1 MVTGTGPTWSCPRSE
16 QRSAKGNVK
25 GITLSLETPTERH
38 AHMAGRLDG
47 KTALITGGARGQ
59 GAAEAQLFANE
70 GATVVITDVL
80 DTDGSATANASDRI
94 RYLHHDVTDEDQ
106 WIAVVQDVLEDYG
119 KIDAL
124 INNAGIFRTKPIAEL
139 SVDEYMQVIDINQVG
154 VFLGL
159 KHVGPVM
166 CAAGSGS
173 IINISSIAG
182 MRGGAG
188 SLAYSASKWAVRGMT
203 KVAMSEFAPSGVRVN
218 SIHPGLI
225 ETPMLHQLPA
235 VEQGL
240 TDQLVRRI
248 PYGRIA
254 EAEEV
259 ANLALFL
266 ASDDSEYMNGVE
278 FIIDGGMTQGL

>member
-1 MVTGTGPTWSCPRSE
+1 
-16 QRSAKGNVK
+16 
-25 GITLSLETPTERH
+25 
-38 AHMAGRLDG
+38 MAGRLEG

-59 GAAEAQLFANE
+59 GAAEAALFAAE

-80 DTDGSATANASDRI
+80 DSDGEATASTSDRI
-94 RYLHHDVTDEDQ
+94 RYLHHDVTSEDE
-106 WIAVVQDVLEDYG
+106 WIAVVKDALEDYG

-124 INNAGIFRTKPIAEL
+124 INNAGIYRQSPIGSL
-139 SVDEYMQVIDINQVG
+139 SVEEYMEVININQVG

-166 CAAGSGS
+166 CEAGSGS

-235 VEQGL
+235 IEQGL

-254 EAEEV
+254 EAYEV
-259 ANLALFL
+259 ARLALFL
-266 ASDDSEYMNGVE
+266 ASDDSEYMNGTE
-278 FIIDGGMTQGL
+278 FIIDGGMIQGI

>member
-1 MVTGTGPTWSCPRSE
+1 
-16 QRSAKGNVK
+16 
-25 GITLSLETPTERH
+25 
-38 AHMAGRLDG
+38 MAGRLDG
-47 KTALITGGARGQ
+47 KVVLITGGARGQ
-59 GAAEAQLFANE
+59 GAAEAMLFASE

-80 DTDGSATANASDRI
+80 DSDGAETAAASDRI
-94 RYLHHDVTDEDQ
+94 RFLHHDVTNEAE

-119 KIDAL
+119 KIDGL
-124 INNAGIFRTKPIAEL
+124 INNAGIFRSRPIAETTL
-139 SVDEYMQVIDINQVG
+139 EEYRLVIDINQVG

-159 KHVGPVM
+159 KHVGPLM

-173 IINISSIAG
+173 IVNISSIAG

-188 SLAYSASKWAVRGMT
+188 SLSYSASKWAVRGMT
-203 KVAMSEFAPSGVRVN
+203 KVAMNEFAPQGVRVN

-235 VEQGL
+235 IEQGM
-240 TDQLVRRI
+240 TDQVVRRI

-259 ANLALFL
+259 AKLALFL
-266 ASDDSEYMNGVE
+266 VSDDSEYMNGTE
-278 FIIDGGMTQGL
+278 LIIDGGMIQGI